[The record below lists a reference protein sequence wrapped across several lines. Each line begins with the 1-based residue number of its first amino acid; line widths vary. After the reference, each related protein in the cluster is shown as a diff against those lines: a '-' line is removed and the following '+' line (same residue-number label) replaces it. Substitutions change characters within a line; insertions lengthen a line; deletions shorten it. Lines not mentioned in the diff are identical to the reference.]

1 MELKKYFTPST
12 IEEAYEVLNK
22 SKSNVIL
29 GGGCFSSISKRKK
42 NIGIDLNSLDLN
54 YIKEDEN
61 TIFIGSSNTLR
72 DVEINPL
79 IKNLGDGILTKAINE
94 IGAGIQLKNTATIG
108 GSVWAK
114 YGFSDIMPV
123 LLVLDAKLKFFKKG
137 IISVS
142 EYMDSEIERDIL
154 MEIIIEKT
162 FKKGVYLSR
171 RLTKMDIPQLNLAV
185 LLDKDIKIA
194 VGARP
199 QKAKRFDFLGKYIKE
214 DRKVLK
220 DDLKRLELGT
230 NIKASDFIRKRLL
243 EDMLIEIRNIA
254 GEYYDR

>member
-42 NIGIDLNSLDLN
+42 NIGIDINSLDLN
-54 YIKEDEN
+54 YIKEDED
-61 TIFIGSSNTLR
+61 TIFIGASNTLR

-79 IKNLGDGILTKAINE
+79 VKKLGDGILSKAINE

-123 LLVLDAKLKFFKKG
+123 LLVLDAKLRFFKKG
-137 IISVS
+137 VISVS
-142 EYMDSEIERDIL
+142 EYMDIRPERDIL
-154 MEIIIEKT
+154 MEIIIGKT
-162 FKKGVYLSR
+162 LKKGIYLSR
-171 RLTKMDIPQLNLAV
+171 RLIKMDIPQLNLAV
-185 LLDKDIKIA
+185 LFDKDIKIA
-194 VGARP
+194 IGARP
-199 QKAKRFDFLGKYIKE
+199 QKAKRFDFLGNYIKE
-214 DRKVLK
+214 DKKLSE
-220 DDLKRLELGT
+220 DDLKELELGT
-230 NIKASDFIRKRLL
+230 NIKASNFI
-243 EDMLIEIRNIA
+243 
-254 GEYYDR
+254 